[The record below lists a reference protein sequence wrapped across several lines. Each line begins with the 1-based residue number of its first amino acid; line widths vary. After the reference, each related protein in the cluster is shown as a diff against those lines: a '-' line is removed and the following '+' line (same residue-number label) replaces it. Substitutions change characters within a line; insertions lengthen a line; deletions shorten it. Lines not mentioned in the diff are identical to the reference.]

1 MDTMHNESA
10 ITSGDGTPPYTD
22 DSRASW
28 LIVSTAVCLSVTL
41 MFVLLRVYVRAIVIK
56 SWGADDSLVVV
67 SFVSFVDGTGMQGT
81 TKGLGMHIWTI
92 PIDVQQDGRRGQ
104 VTIGATLCY
113 SATFI
118 AVKMAVLLQFRR
130 VFAVPKFRLVCNIM
144 FGFIC
149 CFGIAVVVSSIV
161 MAAPTW
167 RGDTFQAETYDQGAW
182 WLATSSVHL
191 ATDII
196 IFLMPIPMLHRLKL
210 RAMLKVA
217 LMVSFG
223 LGFIT
228 TAISIVRIVTITHV
242 FTADVTWD
250 VIPALVWSQ
259 VEVCCAVICVCI
271 PTLRPLLRVVGR
283 NTDSQKISYESGS
296 TRLTRR
302 PLKAT
307 TTVSSEQ
314 TITSPD
320 YLEVME
326 IEPRSRVV
334 EHSAGGLMVRTAI
347 SPALTAGGESDDGS
361 DGFIEADE
369 EVGTPLS
376 PPPKSY
382 SSPTRNRF
390 SLPQTPEDEESV
402 GSRG

>member
-1 MDTMHNESA
+1 MHNESE

-22 DSRASW
+22 ASRASW

-41 MFVLLRVYVRAIVIK
+41 MFVLLRGYVRAIVIK
-56 SWGADDSLVVV
+56 SWGADDTLVVI
-67 SFVSFVDGTGMQGT
+67 SFILAILTGVIFSICT

-92 PIDVQQDGRRGQ
+92 PIDVQQDGRRI
-104 VTIGATLCY
+104 TIGATLCY

-130 VFAVPKFRLVCNIM
+130 VFAVPKFRLVCDIM

-167 RGDTFQAETYDQGAW
+167 RGDTFQAERYDQCAW

-271 PTLRPLLRVVGR
+271 PTLRPLLRAMGR
-283 NTDSQKISYESGS
+283 NTDSQKILYQSGS

-320 YLEVME
+320 YLDVME
-326 IEPRSRVV
+326 VEPRSRVV
-334 EHSAGGLMVRTAI
+334 EHSPGGGLMVRTAI
-347 SPALTAGGESDDGS
+347 SPALTAGAESDDGS
-361 DGFIEADE
+361 DGFGEADE

-390 SLPQTPEDEESV
+390 SLPETPEDEESV